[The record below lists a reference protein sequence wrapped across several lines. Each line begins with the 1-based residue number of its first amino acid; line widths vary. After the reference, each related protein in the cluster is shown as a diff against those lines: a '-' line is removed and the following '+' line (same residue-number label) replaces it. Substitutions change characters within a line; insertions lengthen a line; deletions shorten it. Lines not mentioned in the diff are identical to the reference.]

1 MQTRKADAGNWQAR
15 AQEFAVGQS
24 VALINGGRTDIG
36 RVSAVYPAIG
46 MVDVEFAHTSTR
58 LPVED
63 VLILSPDSEFVAPI
77 HENVPGG
84 AGIGAFVSTSGNHPD
99 SLIEMD
105 VTSDL
110 SKLASRVASA
120 HIKKGLYW
128 NARDRKY
135 RCSKSEH
142 SEGHY
147 NCPRRGC
154 DGVLKD
160 AVYKRIDGQ
169 SVRLLGC
176 PTCMFLIREKDI
188 LTDHCGGCE

>member
-1 MQTRKADAGNWQAR
+1 MQQRKADGGNWQAR

-24 VALINGGRTDIG
+24 VALINGGRTDVG

-46 MVDVEFAHTSTR
+46 MVDVEFAHTSIR

-63 VLILSPDSEFVAPI
+63 VLILSPDTEFVAPI

-84 AGIGAFVSTSGNHPD
+84 AGIGAFVSTSGDHHD
-99 SLIEMD
+99 LIEMD
-105 VTSDL
+105 ITNEMVSR
-110 SKLASRVASA
+110 LASRVVSA
-120 HIKKGLYW
+120 HHKKALYW

-135 RCSKSEH
+135 RCTKSEH
-142 SEGHY
+142 SEGTY
-147 NCPRRGC
+147 ACPRRGC
-154 DGVLKD
+154 DGMLKD

-176 PTCMFLIREKDI
+176 PSCMFLIREKDI
-188 LTDHCGGCE
+188 LTDHCGGCD